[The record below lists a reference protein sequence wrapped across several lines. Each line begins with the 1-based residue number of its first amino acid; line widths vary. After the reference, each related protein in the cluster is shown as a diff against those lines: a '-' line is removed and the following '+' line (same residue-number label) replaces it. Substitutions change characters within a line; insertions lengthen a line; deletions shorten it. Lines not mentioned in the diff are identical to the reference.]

1 MKIFLVKVTLQIGV
15 KRLFC
20 TKKVK
25 SIVRTYVISDLNSE
39 ENVRMFYERNNCK
52 RQVKQSLELKK

>member
-1 MKIFLVKVTLQIGV
+1 MKIFLVNVTLQIGG

-39 ENVRMFYERNNCK
+39 ENVRMFYEKNNCK

>member
-1 MKIFLVKVTLQIGV
+1 MKIFLLKVTLQIGM

-20 TKKVK
+20 AKKVK
-25 SIVRTYVISDLNSE
+25 SIVWTYVISDLNSE
-39 ENVRMFYERNNCK
+39 ENVRMFYEKNNCK

>member
-1 MKIFLVKVTLQIGV
+1 MKIFFLKVTLQIGM

-25 SIVRTYVISDLNSE
+25 SIVWTYVISDLNSE
-39 ENVRMFYERNNCK
+39 ENVRMFYEKNNCK